1 TNRGNENET
10 ANISYIGRFN
20 YAFKDK
26 YLFEVAARYDGSYR
40 YHPDRRWGFFPV
52 VSGGWVIS
60 EERFMKDHVS
70 FLTHLKVRGS
80 YGIIGE
86 DAGAPFQYV
95 QAFSTAGGRGY
106 EFIDGT
112 YLSGAA
118 SPSIVNEYLTWF
130 QSRTQ
135 NIGLDVVFFRGR
147 LAFEADVFRRDR
159 TGLLA
164 YRNVSVPNTFGGT
177 LPQENLNS
185 DRTQGFDLAVSHRNT
200 INKVSYGISGN
211 LSFSRTMNNYV
222 ERAPFRSSWDR
233 WRNGAEDRW
242 NDLIWAYTVEGQ
254 FQNQEE

>member
-1 TNRGNENET
+1 
-10 ANISYIGRFN
+10 
-20 YAFKDK
+20 
-26 YLFEVAARYDGSYR
+26 
-40 YHPDRRWGFFPV
+40 
-52 VSGGWVIS
+52 
-60 EERFMKDHVS
+60 
-70 FLTHLKVRGS
+70 
-80 YGIIGE
+80 
-86 DAGAPFQYV
+86 
-95 QAFSTAGGRGY
+95 
-106 EFIDGT
+106 
-112 YLSGAA
+112 
-118 SPSIVNEYLTWF
+118 
-130 QSRTQ
+130 SRTQ

-147 LAFEADVFRRDR
+147 LAFEADIFRRDR

-254 FQNQEE
+254 FQNQEEIYTAPLHNGNLGNARELTGDFRYQDDNGDGIIDNR